1 MFGYTPYDFSDKF
14 DVGKVTGAGRQA
26 EAKLKA
32 QTFLTD
38 SAVGGAGLTAFAKNK
53 AGDIMRKAN
62 ASAQSTAN
70 NAAGISGLFKA
81 AGSIGSFGAAGGF
94 GKVTD
99 FSQPVFGA
107 PGARETIGGYG
118 GNEFF
123 TPSEIPGFIAPN
135 PSAVAPRDLI
145 KYPLK

>member
-53 AGDIMRKAN
+53 AGNIMRKAN

-70 NAAGISGLFKA
+70 NAAGISGLFNA
-81 AGSIGSFGAAGGF
+81 AGRTKLLGAAAGMTTPWDKGYSFFESGTPSFGGDY
-94 GKVTD
+94 TYD
-99 FSQPVFGA
+99 FSKSYFP
-107 PGARETIGGYG
+107 
-118 GNEFF
+118 
-123 TPSEIPGFIAPN
+123 
-135 PSAVAPRDLI
+135 
-145 KYPLK
+145 

>member
-32 QTFLTD
+32 DTFLKN

-53 AGDIMRKAN
+53 AGNIMRKAN

-70 NAAGISGLFKA
+70 NAAGISGLFNA
-81 AGSIGSFGAAGGF
+81 AGSIGMFGAGGGF
-94 GKVTD
+94 GGGGVPGDGGAAAGMTTPWDKGYSFFESGTPSFGGDYTYD
-99 FSQPVFGA
+99 FSKSYFP
-107 PGARETIGGYG
+107 
-118 GNEFF
+118 
-123 TPSEIPGFIAPN
+123 
-135 PSAVAPRDLI
+135 
-145 KYPLK
+145 